1 MFFAIFF
8 GYFNAKF
15 NFEVLFILFDKL
27 YCREYNFNQDKQSAR
42 SVKEEKIMKKSL
54 KVLALVL
61 SAALIA
67 ACFAGCGDSKETK
80 ADTIK
85 IGGIGPITGGAA
97 VYGQAVK
104 NAAEMAVEEINAAG
118 GINGTMLEFNFQDDE
133 HDPEKSVNAYNNLK
147 DWGMQALMGTV
158 TTSPCLAV
166 VEKTHEDNMFQLTP
180 SASAT
185 GVIKYDNVFQMCFTD
200 PNQGTKSADYIAE
213 NKLATKVAVIYNS
226 SDAYSSGIYNN
237 FAKEAKEKG
246 IEVVSAEAFTDDSKT
261 DFSVQ
266 LNKSKASG
274 AELVFLP
281 IYAQEASQILEQA
294 NSMGYQTTFFG
305 CDGLDGI
312 LAIEGFN
319 KSLAEGVI
327 LLTPF
332 VAGDT
337 KSQANVD
344 FTNKFKE
351 KYKDTPNQFAAD
363 AYDAIYI
370 IAECMKSGN
379 VTADMSISDI
389 CGIMKTEMTKVK
401 YDGLTGEGITFAA
414 DGSVNKSPNAMKIQ
428 NGEYVPM

>member
-1 MFFAIFF
+1 
-8 GYFNAKF
+8 
-15 NFEVLFILFDKL
+15 
-27 YCREYNFNQDKQSAR
+27 
-42 SVKEEKIMKKSL
+42 MKKSL

-61 SAALIA
+61 SVALLA
-67 ACFAGCGDSKETK
+67 CCFASCGDSTK
-80 ADTIK
+80 SSSDTIK

-118 GINGTMLEFNFQDDE
+118 GINGVNLEFNFQDDE

-158 TTSPCLAV
+158 TTAPCLAV
-166 VEKTHEDNMFQLTP
+166 VEKTHEDNMFQITP

-185 GVIKYDNVFQMCFTD
+185 GVIKYDNAFQMCFTD
-200 PNQGTKSADYIAE
+200 PNQGTKSADYIAD

-237 FAKEAKEKG
+237 FVKEAQVKG
-246 IEVVSAEAFTDDSKT
+246 LEIVSSEAFTDDSKT

-266 LNKSKASG
+266 LNKSKSSG
-274 AELVFLP
+274 ADLVFLP

-294 NSMGYQTTFFG
+294 NTMGYTTTFFG

-319 KSLAEGVI
+319 TSLAEGVV

-337 KSQANVD
+337 KSEANVN
-344 FTNKFKE
+344 FTNKYIE

-363 AYDAIYI
+363 AYDAVYI
-370 IAECMKSGN
+370 LAECMKKGN
-379 VTADMSISDI
+379 VTADMSVSEICDI
-389 CGIMKTEMTKVK
+389 LKAQIVNIT
-401 YDGLTGEGITFAA
+401 YDGLTGEGITFDASGA
-414 DGSVNKSPNAMKIQ
+414 VNKSPNAMKIQ
-428 NGEYVPM
+428 DGKYVAM